1 MHGRIYSIFSKLLFD
16 TNEIRFFITSP
27 YTTSVMHEEIILLT
41 LWDSDCRS
49 VVDIVLIAGIAGAGM
64 TGENVFTHI
73 SIQIYQRTV
82 YH

>member
-1 MHGRIYSIFSKLLFD
+1 MEEYIQYSPSYYLIPMKSV
-16 TNEIRFFITSP
+16 FFYYQPLHYVS
-27 YTTSVMHEEIILLT
+27 YEEIILLT

-49 VVDIVLIAGIAGAGM
+49 VVAIVLIAGIAGAGM

>member
-1 MHGRIYSIFSKLLFD
+1 MEEYIQYSPSYYLIPMKSD
-16 TNEIRFFITSP
+16 FFHQPLDYVS
-27 YTTSVMHEEIILLT
+27 YEEIILLT

>member
-16 TNEIRFFITSP
+16 TNEIRFFHQPLHYVS
-27 YTTSVMHEEIILLT
+27 YEEIILLT

>member
-1 MHGRIYSIFSKLLFD
+1 MKSD
-16 TNEIRFFITSP
+16 FFHQPLDYVS
-27 YTTSVMHEEIILLT
+27 YEEIILLT

-73 SIQIYQRTV
+73 TDISVQIYQRTV
-82 YH
+82 YHGVQDHVGRRQLGN

>member
-1 MHGRIYSIFSKLLFD
+1 MHERIYSIFSKLLFD
-16 TNEIRFFITSP
+16 TNEIRFFYYQPIHYVS
-27 YTTSVMHEEIILLT
+27 YEEIILLT